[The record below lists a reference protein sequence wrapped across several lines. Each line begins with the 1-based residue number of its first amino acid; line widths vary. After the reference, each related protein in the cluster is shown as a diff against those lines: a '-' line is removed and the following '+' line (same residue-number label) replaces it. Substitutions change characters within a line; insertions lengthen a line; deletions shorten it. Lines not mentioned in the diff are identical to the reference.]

1 MRINQGAAM
10 NAASVR
16 DQLDWFK
23 AEKLVDADI
32 GFDTLVDSSYVDMV

>member
-1 MRINQGAAM
+1 MRINKGAAL

-23 AEKLVDADI
+23 AEKLVKESVT
-32 GFDTLVDSSYVDMV
+32 FETLVDASYVEQV